1 MPRHYSHDAT
11 YTRRAGTM
19 MKDLTPDALE
29 VEIKK
34 ILSKIDTSIETQ
46 KPKTRMNSTSYN
58 P

>member
-1 MPRHYSHDAT
+1 
-11 YTRRAGTM
+11 